1 MVNSEDVAHSKLW
14 MQSDSSSLLLMLS
27 VLLAS
32 SLIVNSLLDQRKA
45 VSLTRQTEKLI
56 LRRDEVR
63 ETMQLGQ
70 RSQIVCTKLI
80 SPKIL
85 TPFLFPFPT
94 VTLRL

>member
-1 MVNSEDVAHSKLW
+1 MVNSEDVAHSKFW
-14 MQSDSSSLLLMLS
+14 MQSDSSPLLLMLS
-27 VLLAS
+27 ALLAS

-85 TPFLFPFPT
+85 TPFSFPFPKA
-94 VTLRL
+94 TLRL